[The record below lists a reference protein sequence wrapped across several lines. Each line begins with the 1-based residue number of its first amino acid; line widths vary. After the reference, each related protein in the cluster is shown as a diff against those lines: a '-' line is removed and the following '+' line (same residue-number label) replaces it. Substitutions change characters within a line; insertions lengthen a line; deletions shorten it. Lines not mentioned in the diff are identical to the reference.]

1 MPNWCSNVLTV
12 TGKPADLLEFKL
24 YAEGHGI
31 FWSGEDEIA
40 TDEDREK
47 YFSCMDFS
55 QFVRPTATELDLPY
69 SQHDLEI
76 DGYHWQCQNWGTKW
90 NACSADISQDIGKHE
105 DGIFELIYTFDT
117 AWSPISQKLLDAMTG
132 AFRCLEFVYQFS
144 EGGMTFVGDNS
155 DDGQIQ
161 GWTLPET
168 EELRKHVVPI
178 YQEEK
183 PISESDGMEYSE
195 DDMLCDIYCDMIDD
209 FHSGD
214 VWVEGG
220 FFHWRRDHRKEPIIL
235 KEG

>member
-12 TGKPADLLEFKL
+12 TGKPEDLLEFKL

-40 TDEDREK
+40 TAEDREK

-76 DGYHWQCQNWGTKW
+76 DGYSWQCENWGTKW
-90 NACSADISQDIGKHE
+90 NACHAEIIDD
-105 DGIFELIYTFDT
+105 DDRLIYNFDT
-117 AWSPISQKLLDAMTG
+117 AWSPMSQKLLDAMTG

-144 EGGMTFVGDNS
+144 EGGMAFVGDNS

-195 DDMLCDIYCDMIDD
+195 DDMLCDIYCDIIDD

-220 FFHWRRDHRKEPIIL
+220 FFHWKRDYREEPIIM
-235 KEG
+235 KEGKS